1 MESHDDLRDRLLG
14 AWRTESVGGEP
25 LPQGVTSEVRFTDD
39 GRIEGYGGV
48 NRFGGPVEI
57 GNDVI
62 EFGALF
68 STLMAGPE
76 PASRHE
82 RQLLQAFGGRRAA
95 VLEGDTLVIGSGDD
109 EVRLQR
115 AGQPAAAASDELE
128 ISGSVLYRQRIAL
141 PPGAELTVRLSD
153 VSLAGAPA
161 VTLAEQVIPVE
172 HQVPIP
178 FTLHVD
184 RAALDERHTYAL
196 SARITIDGELRW
208 ISDTHIPVRL
218 PGPTTGMDVLVVPVG

>member
-1 MESHDDLRDRLLG
+1 VEVEDRFSG
-14 AWRTESVGGEP
+14 ERRTIACAATVDCGFRLPDEP
-25 LPQGVTSEVRFTDD
+25 
-39 GRIEGYGGV
+39 IEGAAI
-48 NRFGGPVEI
+48 R
-57 GNDVI
+57 
-62 EFGALF
+62 
-68 STLMAGPE
+68 AGDCVAP
-76 PASRHE
+76 RTVHE
-82 RQLLQAFGGRRAA
+82 AILEGRRTA
-95 VLEGDTLVIGSGDD
+95 VELEQLT
-109 EVRLQR
+109 ER
-115 AGQPAAAASDELE
+115 PPLE

-153 VSLAGAPA
+153 VSLADAPA

-218 PGPTTGMDVLVVPVG
+218 PGPTTGIDVLVVPVG